1 MPRDDIKFIIETV
14 YKHKKEEERRE
25 CLKKLLLYAINKDL
39 YSFKD

>member
-14 YKHKKEEERRE
+14 YKNKKEKDKRE
-25 CLKKLLLYAINKDL
+25 CLKKLLLYAIKKDL